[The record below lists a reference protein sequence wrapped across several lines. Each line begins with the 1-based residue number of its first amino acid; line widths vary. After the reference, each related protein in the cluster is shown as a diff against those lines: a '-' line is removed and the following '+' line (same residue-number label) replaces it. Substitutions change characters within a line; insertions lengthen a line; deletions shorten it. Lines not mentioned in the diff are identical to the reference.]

1 MSTET
6 QKTILL
12 VEDDAM
18 IAVLET
24 MKLKKYGYNIIH
36 ALNGKKALEVAREA
50 SNGIDLI
57 LMDIN
62 LGEKLDGTDIA
73 KLILSDQD
81 IPLIFLSSHTER
93 EVVEKTE
100 NITFYGY
107 VVKDS
112 SITVLDASI
121 KMAFR
126 LHEIIR
132 I

>member
-1 MSTET
+1 MNDDKL
-6 QKTILL
+6 KTILL

-18 IAVLET
+18 IAVVET
-24 MKLKKYGYNIIH
+24 LKLKKYGYNIIH
-36 ALNGKKALEVAREA
+36 AINGQMAIESVNNS
-50 SNGIDLI
+50 SNHIDLI

-62 LGEKLDGTDIA
+62 LGERLDGTDIA
-73 KLILSDQD
+73 KVILATKD

-112 SITVLDASI
+112 GITVLDASI
-121 KMAFR
+121 KMAFK
-126 LHEIIR
+126 LYDA
-132 I
+132 

>member
-1 MSTET
+1 MNLNQEINIMDNNK

-18 IAVLET
+18 IAVVET
-24 MKLKKYGYNIIH
+24 IKLKKYGYNVLH
-36 ALNGKKALEVAREA
+36 VLNGEKAIETANDI
-50 SNGIDLI
+50 SNCIDLI

-73 KLILSDQD
+73 RLILKGQD

-100 NITFYGY
+100 NITFYG
-107 VVKDS
+107 
-112 SITVLDASI
+112 
-121 KMAFR
+121 M
-126 LHEIIR
+126 
-132 I
+132 